1 MGRDVLGFETSG
13 PLRIATVDRASAK
26 VVGEVLSHD
35 PEVRAVS
42 PSQIAWIEG
51 VKQGKGPS
59 IQVASRS
66 TGIITNS
73 TTLVTGISLAEQI
86 LFSGD
91 KLFFQAD
98 VGFGSAL

>member
-1 MGRDVLGFETSG
+1 M
-13 PLRIATVDRASAK
+13 
-26 VVGEVLSHD
+26 
-35 PEVRAVS
+35 
-42 PSQIAWIEG
+42 
-51 VKQGKGPS
+51 
-59 IQVASRS
+59 ASRS

-86 LFSGD
+86 WFSGD